1 MSEDKIQKNFETY
14 ANGLIKLFGEE
25 TANNIIAA
33 LGGKEKVSRATYS
46 HLKDSG
52 SAFDGSLLK
61 NIIRMAQYAN
71 KLNEVLPDYAKA
83 DINSINKVCMLC
95 QIAKALLYE
104 ENDNN
109 WEIINRGMPYKF
121 NNDLEGALRI
131 GERSTLIAMNAGV
144 KFTEIEFEAMRIIDK
159 DSTEDNYTKYF
170 SSPLSTVIR
179 QASELIT
186 LTNRIYQA
194 TVNE

>member
-1 MSEDKIQKNFETY
+1 MSENLIEENFNKY
-14 ANGLIKLFGEE
+14 KNGLIKLFGEE
-25 TANNIIAA
+25 VAENIIEA
-33 LGGKEKVSRATYS
+33 LGGKEKVARATYS

-52 SAFDGSLLK
+52 SAYDGSLLK
-61 NIIRMAQYAN
+61 NIIRMANYAI
-71 KLNEVLPDYAKA
+71 KLNEIVPDYAKA
-83 DINSINKVCMLC
+83 DTNSINKVCMLC
-95 QIAKALLYE
+95 QIAKVLLYE

-121 NNDLEGALRI
+121 NNELEGALRI

-144 KFTEIEFEAMRIIDK
+144 KFNEIEFEAMRIIDK

-170 SSPLSTVIR
+170 SSTLSTVIR

-194 TVNE
+194 KVNE

>member
-1 MSEDKIQKNFETY
+1 MLRTSPR
-14 ANGLIKLFGEE
+14 G
-25 TANNIIAA
+25 
-33 LGGKEKVSRATYS
+33 SRRA
-46 HLKDSG
+46 KSG
-52 SAFDGSLLK
+52 SSQLSVNAAFGLQQIPEYLK
-61 NIIRMAQYAN
+61 
-71 KLNEVLPDYAKA
+71 PDMMNATEFARFRKE
-83 DINSINKVCMLC
+83 I
-95 QIAKALLYE
+95 YE

-109 WEIINRGMPYKF
+109 WEIINRGMPYNF
-121 NNDLEGALRI
+121 NNELEGALRI

-144 KFTEIEFEAMRIIDK
+144 KFTEVEFEAMRIIDK
-159 DSTEDNYTKYF
+159 DNSEDNYTKYF

>member
-14 ANGLIKLFGEE
+14 ENGLIKLFGEE